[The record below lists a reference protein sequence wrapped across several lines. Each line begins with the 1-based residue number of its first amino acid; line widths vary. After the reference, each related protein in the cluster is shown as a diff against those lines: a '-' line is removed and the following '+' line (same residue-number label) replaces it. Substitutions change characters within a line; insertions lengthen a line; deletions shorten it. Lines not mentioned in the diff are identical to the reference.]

1 MVIVILGY
9 TGFIGSNI
17 LNNLIK
23 HNSFKLI
30 CVGKN
35 IKKKPHLNS
44 KIEYYKWDFKSFNE
58 SNLFFLKKANVII
71 NCVGKINNKMDDLE
85 NINFSLIEK
94 LLHYIKSYQLKVR
107 FVHLGSASVYGTSKN
122 YLGRNKLISE
132 NSKIIINDLYSN
144 SKLRGD
150 LLIQNFV
157 KKKSNKYFSYTIL
170 RITNVFGGPKKSNL
184 IKFVLFS
191 LYYRFWIRCFKNVK
205 FNFINVRDLA
215 QAVKLI
221 ILKLNISKN
230 KIYIV
235 SDDCDQS
242 EIYENYQNF
251 YKRKI
256 FKILIPIKIIKI
268 LIYFLPFP
276 KKIMNFFLLISNRVT
291 YNNKKI
297 RHEIGFK
304 PKFSFN
310 QNNKM
315 FK

>member
-17 LNNLIK
+17 LNNLVK

-58 SNLFFLKKANVII
+58 SNLFFKKANVII

-132 NSKIIINDLYSN
+132 NSKFIINDLYSN

-157 KKKSNKYFSYTIL
+157 KKNPINIF
-170 RITNVFGGPKKSNL
+170 RIQF
-184 IKFVLFS
+184 
-191 LYYRFWIRCFKNVK
+191 
-205 FNFINVRDLA
+205 
-215 QAVKLI
+215 
-221 ILKLNISKN
+221 
-230 KIYIV
+230 
-235 SDDCDQS
+235 
-242 EIYENYQNF
+242 
-251 YKRKI
+251 
-256 FKILIPIKIIKI
+256 
-268 LIYFLPFP
+268 
-276 KKIMNFFLLISNRVT
+276 
-291 YNNKKI
+291 
-297 RHEIGFK
+297 
-304 PKFSFN
+304 
-310 QNNKM
+310 
-315 FK
+315 